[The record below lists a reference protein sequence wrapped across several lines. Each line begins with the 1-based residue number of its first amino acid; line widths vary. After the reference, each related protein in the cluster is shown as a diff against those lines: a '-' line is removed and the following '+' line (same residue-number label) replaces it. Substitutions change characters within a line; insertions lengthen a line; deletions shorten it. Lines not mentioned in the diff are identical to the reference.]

1 MKNYNIFDTE
11 RILQKIKLNNDLYN
25 QTIIILVEE
34 MNNSKVI
41 NNSC

>member
-11 RILQKIKLNNDLYN
+11 IFFYKIKLNNDLYN